1 MQTKLLFFA
10 LSLSLMLTVGI
21 VKVFSS
27 DCIPDANGIVTCND
41 FNANATLNIDLRIA
55 TKHDPAVNKK
65 TFGTMSYVLYQQRK
79 FTRNVNCWAYDL
91 DLTCASPFNS
101 RGGNQRAGTLVTPR
115 HIMLAEHFPYT
126 VGDSVFFITKDNQT
140 IRRKV
145 IGESFNVS
153 ADIQLVTI
161 DKDVPTTITPAL
173 FLPSDYGKYL
183 ANNGKGL
190 PTLYFDQEENALVAE
205 VGLINSSGWFY
216 QQTPTNANRIALY
229 EELILGDS
237 GDPCFLVLSG
247 KLILLNT
254 ITGGGPGSGPSLTYY
269 ANLPDGGS
277 APNISLNDLIK
288 LSDAKGSVNT
298 DYKVKYFDF
307 TGTSAVDQ
315 TSKPKDLVISMP
327 KSIRIVLAEF
337 NTPTEMQIRDLSGR
351 LIKQQTIVNHFEYNV
366 LQEGVYFVTLKTL
379 NIKKTFKVIV
389 Q

>member
-101 RGGNQRAGTLVTPR
+101 RGGNQRAGTLITPR

-229 EELILGDS
+229 EDLILGDS

-247 KLILLNT
+247 KLVLLNT
-254 ITGGGPGSGPSLTYY
+254 ITGGGPGSGPSLSYY

-277 APNISLNDLIK
+277 ASNISLNDLIK

-298 DYKVKYFDF
+298 GYKVKYFDF
-307 TGTSAVDQ
+307 TGTSAVNLP
-315 TSKPKDLVISMP
+315 SKPKDLVISTA
-327 KSIRIVLAEF
+327 KSIRIVLADS
-337 NTPTEMQIRDLSGR
+337 NVSTEMQIRDLSGR
-351 LIKQQTIVNHFEYNV
+351 LIKQQTIVNHFEYDV
-366 LQEGVYFVTLKTL
+366 LQEGVYFVTLNSNRSKITH
-379 NIKKTFKVIV
+379 KVV
-389 Q
+389 LK